1 MISSAGALLGPT
13 PPGSPYLEAYR
24 ALRTVVLTEQRR
36 EPFKSLLIT
45 SPRYSDGKT
54 TVGLNLATVF
64 ALAGHDTVFVD
75 ADLRRR
81 GLGSGLQVEEGPGP
95 FLADYLSGAAASW
108 RASESG
114 VPRLRLISSGGP
126 TDMAPELLGSAR
138 MSGLLEELREAT
150 EFIIMDSPPL
160 AAYVDG
166 LVLSGVV
173 DRVIL
178 VVVAGSRGD
187 LERRAVQALQDADAR
202 LLGLVVNGI
211 TTGHAAGQYEYYSY
225 GTYTRQ

>member
-1 MISSAGALLGPT
+1 MIRTEGALLGPT
-13 PPGSPYLEAYR
+13 PVGSPYLEAYR
-24 ALRTVVLTEQRR
+24 ALRTVVLAEQRR
-36 EPFKSLLIT
+36 EPFKSLLVA

-54 TVGLNLATVF
+54 TVALNLATVL

-81 GLGSGLQVEEGPGP
+81 GLGSGLPGSEGPEP
-95 FLADYLSGAAASW
+95 FLADYLAGAAASW

-138 MSGLLEELREAT
+138 MSGLMEELREAAD
-150 EFIIMDSPPL
+150 FVIVDSPPL

-173 DRVIL
+173 DRVM
-178 VVVAGSRGD
+178 VVVLAGSRGD
-187 LERRAVQALQDADAR
+187 LERRALQALQDADAR
-202 LLGLVVNGI
+202 LLGLVVNGV
-211 TTGHAAGQYEYYSY
+211 TPSHAAGQYEYYSY
-225 GTYTRQ
+225 GA